1 MFKVGD
7 DVKVVK
13 ASLQHMQE
21 YVGKTFIITKEH
33 IDYLPGRTGYSTDEN
48 SVGKDASIAQYVF
61 FPEELELVSS
71 DSAIGGQNAKN
82 ESENNGGSTDY
93 YKLPAGAT
101 ELNDLIEA
109 KNMPFWRGNIFKA
122 AYRLGEKDVATE
134 EYDLNKIIY
143 FANRRLAM
151 IRKEKENG

>member
-1 MFKVGD
+1 MKPINFEDIEVGMRVCRGEWESSRKPEFYEVARKD
-7 DVKVVK
+7 TGEISLLYAGNEVK
-13 ASLQHMQE
+13 
-21 YVGKTFIITKEH
+21 YT
-33 IDYLPGRTGYSTDEN
+33 R
-48 SVGKDASIAQYVF
+48 SVGWYVMDETAST
-61 FPEELELVSS
+61 
-71 DSAIGGQNAKN
+71 K
-82 ESENNGGSTDY
+82 NNGGSTDY

-151 IRKEKENG
+151 IRKEKGNG

>member
-1 MFKVGD
+1 M
-7 DVKVVK
+7 
-13 ASLQHMQE
+13 
-21 YVGKTFIITKEH
+21 KTGPNITH
-33 IDYLPGRTGYSTDEN
+33 
-48 SVGKDASIAQYVF
+48 
-61 FPEELELVSS
+61 
-71 DSAIGGQNAKN
+71 
-82 ESENNGGSTDY
+82 SEVNNGGSTDY